1 MSLAKI
7 GIRHAPLS
15 NRIVLARFGKDPELA
30 LETRDAMDEFL
41 KALVSYCFDGK
52 VPPAGD
58 GMEWSFGG
66 GDEQYEI
73 VIKRKP
79 HPTPSQN
86 ITTKSGSGA

>member
-1 MSLAKI
+1 MSIEKT

-15 NRIVLARFGKDPELA
+15 NRIVLARFGKDPEVA

-52 VPPAGD
+52 VPEPGE

-73 VIKRKP
+73 VIKRKHSP
-79 HPTPSQN
+79 KAPVSEE
-86 ITTKSGSGA
+86 AA